1 VTAVSFDNE
10 PVQKSGQRSCLLVRP
25 PMKPKRDQRPIVH
38 AGQIE
43 YHTRAGVDHDVP
55 TPLELPSWSLGL
67 RHRLEDN
74 VELAVIA
81 CYISSEVPWLTKWV
95 VFCSELCLKDTAWNR
110 MLPVIVWAT
119 SIALLKR

>member
-1 VTAVSFDNE
+1 
-10 PVQKSGQRSCLLVRP
+10 
-25 PMKPKRDQRPIVH
+25 MKPKRDQGPIVH

-55 TPLELPSWSLGL
+55 TLLELPSWSLGL

-81 CYISSEVPWLTKWV
+81 CYISSVVPWLTKWV
-95 VFCSELCLKDTAWNR
+95 VFCSVLCFKLTRCNAIGHGVESD
-110 MLPVIVWAT
+110 AT
-119 SIALLKR
+119 SDCLGHQVSHF